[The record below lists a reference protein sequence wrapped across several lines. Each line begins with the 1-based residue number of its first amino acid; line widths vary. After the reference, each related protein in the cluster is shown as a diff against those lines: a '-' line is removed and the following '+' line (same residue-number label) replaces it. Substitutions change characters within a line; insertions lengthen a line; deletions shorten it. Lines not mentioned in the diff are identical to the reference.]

1 MFLKNQCLIKIL
13 NVMEK
18 FYLCSVQSKK
28 NPGQNETI
36 LVPVDEVSVFISSV
50 LDPDCLLI
58 FSDCSTFN
66 SKSNN
71 EK

>member
-1 MFLKNQCLIKIL
+1 
-13 NVMEK
+13 MEK

-28 NPGQNETI
+28 NPGQNETV
-36 LVPVDEVSVFISSV
+36 LVPVNEVSVFISSV

-58 FSDCSTFN
+58 FSDYSTFN
-66 SKSNN
+66 SSSD

>member
-1 MFLKNQCLIKIL
+1 
-13 NVMEK
+13 MEK

-28 NPGQNETI
+28 SPAQNETV
-36 LVPVDEVSVFISSV
+36 LVMADELSEFVSSV

-58 FSDCSTFN
+58 FSVCSTFS
-66 SKSNN
+66 SKSND

>member
-1 MFLKNQCLIKIL
+1 
-13 NVMEK
+13 MEK

-36 LVPVDEVSVFISSV
+36 LIPADKVSAFIS
-50 LDPDCLLI
+50 LAINPDSLLI

-66 SKSNN
+66 PKSNN

>member
-1 MFLKNQCLIKIL
+1 
-13 NVMEK
+13 MEK
-18 FYLCSVQSKK
+18 LYLCSVQSKK
-28 NPGQNETI
+28 NPGQTETI

-58 FSDCSTFN
+58 FSGCSTFS

-71 EK
+71 EE

>member
-1 MFLKNQCLIKIL
+1 
-13 NVMEK
+13 MEK

-28 NPGQNETI
+28 NPAQNETI
-36 LVPVDEVSVFISSV
+36 LVMADEISEFISSV

-58 FSDCSTFN
+58 FSECSTFN
-66 SKSNN
+66 SKSND